1 MNVVITF
8 LVLPYSLKYF
18 QVQIQLVQSRNYA
31 ADSWTEN
38 ALFGE
43 GLGVCLGVTESG
55 RMLIWF
61 SQGLSVSFKG
71 EL

>member
-31 ADSWTEN
+31 ADSWTEK

-43 GLGVCLGVTESG
+43 GLGGVFGGNWEWKNVNLVFPRSLS
-55 RMLIWF
+55 LI
-61 SQGLSVSFKG
+61 
-71 EL
+71 